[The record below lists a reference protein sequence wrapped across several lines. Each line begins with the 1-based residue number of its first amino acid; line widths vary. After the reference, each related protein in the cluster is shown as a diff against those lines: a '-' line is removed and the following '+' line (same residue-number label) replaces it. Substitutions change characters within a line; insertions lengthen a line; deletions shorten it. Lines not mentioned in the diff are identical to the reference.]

1 MVPADVARSTSVNTD
16 MSTEPDEIRARIA
29 ALLGDLPDVEG
40 IDAAD
45 IDIDGLAA
53 KLEEAHDLLVYALES
68 VEKGPAPTE
77 TPDG

>member
-1 MVPADVARSTSVNTD
+1 VNTD

-29 ALLGDLPDVEG
+29 ALLAALPDV
-40 IDAAD
+40 DAPD
-45 IDIDGLAA
+45 SGDVDIDGLAA
-53 KLEEAHDLLVYALES
+53 RLEEAHDLLVYALES

>member
-1 MVPADVARSTSVNTD
+1 

-29 ALLGDLPDVEG
+29 ALLGDLPDVER